1 MHIRIG
7 CICVIFFQSEFS
19 NVSSSVSSNCLP
31 PQMQNHNG
39 CFYVAFPY
47 VFFLTN
53 CWMFHKK
60 NRSWWWQISTD
71 FKKWYFPLNFAYF
84 FWWIILL
91 LSLKVFVSMDGQ
103 KMQHKVTQHL
113 LNSCNLSCPVSDN
126 VWVAEKLWLKYC
138 FADSFCQKGNR
149 PWVDGKV
156 FLAKKNLRNWIVR
169 IFECL
174 GMCTSLFLD
183 YQF

>member
-1 MHIRIG
+1 MTFYILNKYASCLHWKWGIDGPFHCALAWSRNTQYRGVYEKEHYHI
-7 CICVIFFQSEFS
+7 
-19 NVSSSVSSNCLP
+19 CLT
-31 PQMQNHNG
+31 
-39 CFYVAFPY
+39 FVAFPY
-47 VFFLTN
+47 VVFLTS

-113 LNSCNLSCPVSDN
+113 LNSCNLSCSLSDN
-126 VWVAEKLWLKYC
+126 VWVAEILWLKYC
-138 FADSFCQKGNR
+138 FADSFCQNGTR
-149 PWVDGKV
+149 PWVDRKV
-156 FLAKKNLRNWIVR
+156 FMAKRMAKWN
-169 IFECL
+169 C
-174 GMCTSLFLD
+174 
-183 YQF
+183 

>member
-19 NVSSSVSSNCLP
+19 NVSSSVSSSCLP
-31 PQMQNHNG
+31 PQMQNHIG

-47 VFFLTN
+47 VFFLTS

-71 FKKWYFPLNFAYF
+71 FPPLNLPYF

-113 LNSCNLSCPVSDN
+113 LNSCNLSCSLSDN
-126 VWVAEKLWLKYC
+126 VWVAEILWLKYC
-138 FADSFCQKGNR
+138 FADSFCQNGTR

-156 FLAKKNLRNWIVR
+156 FWLKEWQNGIVR
-169 IFECL
+169 ILECL
-174 GMCTSLFLD
+174 VMCISLFLD